1 MQQLSRP
8 YQIALGALL
17 VLALAWFTFLK
28 PSAAAEGVA
37 PPPAAST
44 GTTAPGVAGLGRAVD
59 EANGAAAASD
69 ANAGVSQAAAAAATD
84 EPAAAPTSTRAAAE
98 KLRPSGTGPTAAKPP
113 RADPSQPVDPSARI
127 LRDVARGKVAVL
139 LFFSREAA
147 DDRAVRRALAA
158 ADRHGGKVVIRAVPL
173 SRVAQYPALLK
184 GIDVVQSPTV
194 LVIGKG
200 NRARTLVGYADTRAI
215 DQLVSDVGGA
225 EFRRRR

>member
-28 PSAAAEGVA
+28 PSAAAEEVA
-37 PPPAAST
+37 PPPGASA

-59 EANGAAAASD
+59 KANGAAAASD
-69 ANAGVSQAAAAAATD
+69 ANAGASQAAAADPAG
-84 EPAAAPTSTRAAAE
+84 EPAVSSTSTRAAAK
-98 KLRPSGTGPTAAKPP
+98 KLRPSGTGPIAAKPP
-113 RADPSQPVDPSARI
+113 RADPSKPVDPSARI

-139 LFFSREAA
+139 LFFNREAA
-147 DDRAVRRALAA
+147 DDRAVRRALRA
-158 ADRHGGKVVIRAVPL
+158 ADRYGGKVVIRSVPIA
-173 SRVAQYPALLK
+173 RIARYPALLK
-184 GIDVVQSPTV
+184 GIDVRQSPTV